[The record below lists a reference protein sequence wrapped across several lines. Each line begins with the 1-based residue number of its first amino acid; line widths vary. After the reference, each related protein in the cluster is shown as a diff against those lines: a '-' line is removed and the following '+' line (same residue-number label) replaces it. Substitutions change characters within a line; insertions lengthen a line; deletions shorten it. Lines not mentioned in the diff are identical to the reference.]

1 MQQTPNVDI
10 KQTTGVTCDE
20 CGGAYFDQGLVLRKA
35 SGILTG
41 TGKTTYIPI
50 PVFNCRNC
58 GHCNAEFLPKEIED
72 LG

>member
-50 PVFNCRNC
+50 PVFNCRKC